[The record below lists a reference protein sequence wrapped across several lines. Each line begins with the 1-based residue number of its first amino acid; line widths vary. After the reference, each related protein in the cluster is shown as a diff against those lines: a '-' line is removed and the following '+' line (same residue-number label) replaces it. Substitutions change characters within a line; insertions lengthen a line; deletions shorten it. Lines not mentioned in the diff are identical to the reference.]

1 MTNDNFELEEMRQQM
16 AILKQKLHQQE
27 ILNDR
32 MTSKAKE
39 ALEKKVGQ
47 LTRGFRSN
55 WVIALLSV
63 PVYYFFFVYRL
74 GFSIPFWIFSSLYMP
89 LRLLYFH
96 RDRSKLSQKNLF
108 DGNLVEVQK
117 NLILAKNH
125 FTQGFRYDLILNIIF
140 PIWLV
145 WEIYQKWCIVGPQA
159 SEFGMI
165 VIGLPLGIAL
175 FLWGYFHRKRQYQE
189 ALDQIADLT
198 AGDEVSD
205 D

>member
-1 MTNDNFELEEMRQQM
+1 
-16 AILKQKLHQQE
+16 
-27 ILNDR
+27 
-32 MTSKAKE
+32 
-39 ALEKKVGQ
+39 
-47 LTRGFRSN
+47 
-55 WVIALLSV
+55 
-63 PVYYFFFVYRL
+63 
-74 GFSIPFWIFSSLYMP
+74 MP

-125 FTQGFRYDLILNIIF
+125 FTQGFRYDLILNIVF

-175 FLWGYFHRKRQYQE
+175 FLWGYFHRKRLYQD

-198 AGDEVSD
+198 AGDEASD
-205 D
+205 N

>member
-39 ALEKKVGQ
+39 ALEKKVEL
-47 LTRGFRSN
+47 LTYGYRSK
-55 WVIALLSV
+55 WVIAIVLA
-63 PVYYFFFVYRL
+63 PIFYFAFVYRL

-96 RDRSKLSQKNLF
+96 RDSNKLRQKNQF

-117 NLILAKNH
+117 NLIMAKNH
-125 FTQGFRYDLILNIIF
+125 FTQGFWYDLILNIAWPAWF
-140 PIWLV
+140 IWEL
-145 WEIYQKWCIVGPQA
+145 YQKWCTVGPQA
-159 SEFGMI
+159 SEFGLLFI
-165 VIGLPLGIAL
+165 ALPLGIAL
-175 FLWGYFHRKRQYQE
+175 FFWSYYHRKRQYQE

-205 D
+205 N